1 MATRTQIIANVRR
14 NDKKAQKAAEK
25 VSRRVSTSNPYAR
38 TAILALKIFVL
49 AFFGFIV
56 LFPFYYMVS
65 MSLMSWDEM
74 NSGSIPLTPSDPNF
88 GNYISAFNNGFWQS
102 FFFTTMVV
110 CVNIVMKLFVCIL
123 LGYAF
128 GHFNFKG
135 KNIIWWVLMLSLAVP
150 EVALLSGQYDVT
162 VQLGMTSGPL
172 LLVGLCAPF
181 VASIFTGYMFR
192 ISFENIPDSVKE
204 AAMIDGVSGTGYFFK
219 IALPMISSTIW
230 TVVILTVFAS
240 WNSYMWPSILMVDS
254 SIDTIPLWLFNV
266 GRDMDGSGV
275 IHNEWQMA
283 GTVLATLPTVIFY
296 FLFKNKINNVVAG
309 GSNKG

>member
-1 MATRTQIIANVRR
+1 MASRTQISANVKR
-14 NDKKAQKAAEK
+14 NNKKALKASER
-25 VSRRVSTSNPYAR
+25 VSRRVATSNPYTR
-38 TAILALKIFVL
+38 TALMIFKISILV
-49 AFFGFIV
+49 FFGFLV
-56 LFPFYYMVS
+56 LFPFYYMIS

-74 NSGSIPLTPSDPNF
+74 NSGNIPLTPDDPSL

-102 FFFTTMVV
+102 FFFTTFVV
-110 CVNIVMKLFVCIL
+110 CVNIILKLFVCIL

-128 GHFNFKG
+128 GNYNFRG
-135 KNIIWWVLMLSLAVP
+135 KNVIWWILMLSLAIP
-150 EVALLSGQYDVT
+150 EVALLSGQYGVT
-162 VQLGMTSGPL
+162 VELGMTSGPL
-172 LLVGLCAPF
+172 LAIGLCAPF
-181 VASIFTGYMFR
+181 VASVFTGYMFR
-192 ISFENIPDSVKE
+192 IAFEGIPSSVKE
-204 AAMIDGVSGTGYFFK
+204 AAMIDGVSGPGYFFR

-266 GRDMDGSGV
+266 GRDTDGSGV

-296 FLFKNKINNVVAG
+296 FIFKNKINNVVAG
-309 GSNKG
+309 GANKG